1 MKLKE
6 LGLPEGHP
14 EKEGVTVSLENLAE
28 EVKKHIGRQTVSIVD
43 GLLTATDELVLDGTK

>member
-28 EVKKHIGRQTVSIVD
+28 EIKQRIGHQAVGD
-43 GLLTATDELVLDGTK
+43 LLAATDALVLDS